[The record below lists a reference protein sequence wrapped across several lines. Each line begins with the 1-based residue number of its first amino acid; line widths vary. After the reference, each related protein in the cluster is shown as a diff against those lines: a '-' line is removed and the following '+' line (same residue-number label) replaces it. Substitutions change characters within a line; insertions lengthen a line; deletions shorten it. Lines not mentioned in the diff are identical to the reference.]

1 MTSIGRGWVLAEME
15 PLKNSQRLRPARHS
29 DGRGCAMSS
38 DSTDLSDYHQSYCSC
53 SLVWQSK
60 KRGSIDRFVGLDF
73 KWLLKIPEFAHRSA
87 WERSI
92 KGKERGYTEKLF
104 FFTVRSA
111 HGSAGIN
118 EASRR
123 WWTRR

>member
-1 MTSIGRGWVLAEME
+1 MTSIGRGWVPVEME

-73 KWLLKIPEFAHRSA
+73 KWLLKIPNLRTAVHGKGALRGRKEAIRRSFFYCEFSS
-87 WERSI
+87 WFSGD
-92 KGKERGYTEKLF
+92 K
-104 FFTVRSA
+104 
-111 HGSAGIN
+111 
-118 EASRR
+118 
-123 WWTRR
+123 